1 MKVAKKLYTKC
12 LAILSGNE
20 RTIIVS
26 TDFIGATPKITKDS
40 FEKARRLGLRTELKN
55 IIVSASH
62 THSGFGAIGE
72 EDLVNFIFFI

>member
-1 MKVAKKLYTKC
+1 LKVAKKLYTKC

-55 IIVSASH
+55 ILFLLLTLIVVL
-62 THSGFGAIGE
+62 E
-72 EDLVNFIFFI
+72 QLVKKI

>member
-55 IIVSASH
+55 ILFLLLTLIVVL
-62 THSGFGAIGE
+62 E
-72 EDLVNFIFFI
+72 QLVKKI